1 VDVPTT
7 ARFVIL
13 SDEETQ
19 KILQSG
25 EDCISSECSV
35 DDVASLVEELKM
47 QEGILSERLVKIMNM
62 IAHLQHVNEKKERKT
77 DEVRQFV
84 KDMLRVFSHDV
95 RFRMNVDLFQYS
107 LLFGMPY
114 FLTVGILF
122 NRAPRCSPLDGL
134 VMLVMAQLQPMTH
147 LNPRSGRRQTRSKL
161 QSLKRQTGIDND
173 SLERSLCFVVGAN
186 CPCYRVHYFLIL
198 WYCYVC

>member
-1 VDVPTT
+1 
-7 ARFVIL
+7 
-13 SDEETQ
+13 
-19 KILQSG
+19 
-25 EDCISSECSV
+25 
-35 DDVASLVEELKM
+35 VASLVEELKM

-122 NRAPRCSPLDGL
+122 NRAPPCSPLDGL
-134 VMLVMAQLQPMTH
+134 VMLVMAQPLPMMH
-147 LNPRSGRRQTRSKL
+147 LSPRSGPLQKRSKL
-161 QSLKRQTGIDND
+161 QSPIRQTGYDHDRIEM
-173 SLERSLCFVVGAN
+173 S
-186 CPCYRVHYFLIL
+186 
-198 WYCYVC
+198 VC

>member
-1 VDVPTT
+1 M
-7 ARFVIL
+7 IL

-47 QEGILSERLVKIMNM
+47 QEGILSNRLVKIMNM

-95 RFRMNVDLFQYS
+95 RFRMNVHLFPYS

-114 FLTVGILF
+114 FLTVDILL

-134 VMLVMAQLQPMTH
+134 VMLVMAQPQPMTH
-147 LNPRSGRRQTRSKL
+147 LNPRSGRLQTRSKL
-161 QSLKRQTGIDND
+161 H
-173 SLERSLCFVVGAN
+173 
-186 CPCYRVHYFLIL
+186 RV
-198 WYCYVC
+198 